1 MKGDAKTRIREGL
14 TALFKQINGNNNAF
28 SAEVTAVDVNTRS
41 CTCIGISDQVG
52 VTYNDVWLM
61 PEICDGILYVPT
73 VGSTVIIENNANL
86 QPYIVMWSEIDKIL
100 WVGGG
105 SAIQIDSDGIKLNG
119 DAFDGLVKVAKLTE
133 KLNDIENLLND
144 LITKY
149 NSHTHIL
156 TLTMGTGTAAT
167 TLAQETGTIAPI
179 TSQSDIENTK
189 VKHGDTP

>member
-1 MKGDAKTRIREGL
+1 MTGDAKTRIREGL

-105 SAIQIDSDGIKLNG
+105 SAIQIDSNGIKLNG

-149 NSHTHIL
+149 NAHTHPYVNV
-156 TLTMGTGTAAT
+156 AAPAT
-167 TLAQETGTIAPI
+167 TSPTTSLETGTIAPI
-179 TSQSDIENTK
+179 TSQSDIENAK
-189 VKHGDTP
+189 VKHGDAP